1 MELMNTS
8 KSVSKKI
15 SFSVAAG
22 LIVVL
27 GLVLVF
33 ILYYSQNTK
42 LESAKEIASEIN
54 QTMKYSILFSMG
66 EGVTDVEPFIER
78 VKKLDNVAE
87 VRIIPTKVIDESKSE
102 NMNSLE
108 KGIAKSKEDYFAEED
123 FNGVPVF
130 HSVTTLL
137 ADESCTS
144 CHEGSAGDV
153 YAVMGVKYSLESTNS
168 AIANERIG
176 ALILVAAIALFVWF
190 MIVYLVKK
198 NVLVDLFNYMNS
210 IKKLSLGDISE
221 EIVVNRKDEFGQLGD
236 SLRKL
241 KESLSDQASTVTEF
255 SKGNLDVDV
264 KILSEQDIL
273 GKAVMEIKKSLVTL
287 SDDTKVLSAAAEEGH
302 LSERVNVEKHKGV
315 YKNIVVGFSS
325 TFDYLTAPIKE
336 GAKVLERFATGDL
349 TARVN
354 GEYKGEHQV
363 IKNSIND
370 LGSSLSS
377 LIRSV
382 NEAVDATASASN
394 QVSSSSEEMA
404 AGAQEQS
411 SQTHEIASAIEEM
424 TKTIYE
430 TTRNAGEASKSA
442 KQSSSQAQQGVIK
455 INASK
460 KGMERITESA
470 SKTGQIIASLANKT
484 DQIGEIAQV
493 IDDIADQTNLL
504 ALNAAIEAAR
514 AGEQGRGF
522 AVVADEVRK
531 LAERTTKATK
541 EIAETIKA
549 IQKEAKEA
557 NNSMSEAGESVKVG
571 LESTNQV
578 EEVLQQIFESIQ
590 GVSGQIDQ
598 VAAAS
603 EEQSSASEQISKN
616 VESINAVTQ
625 ESASGIQQIARA
637 AEDLNRLTNNLQ
649 ELISQFK
656 VDDASSKYA
665 VRQNGKLVTV

>member
-1 MELMNTS
+1 MDLQKSS

-15 SFSVAAG
+15 SLSVAAG
-22 LIVVL
+22 LVAVL
-27 GLVLVF
+27 GLVLIF
-33 ILYYSQNTK
+33 IVYYSQESK
-42 LESAKEIASEIN
+42 LESAKEIAHEIN
-54 QTMKYSILFSMG
+54 ETMKHSILFSMG
-66 EGVTDVEPFIER
+66 EGVTNVEPFVER
-78 VKKLDNVAE
+78 VKKLDNVTE
-87 VRIIPTKVIDESKSE
+87 VRIIPTKIINESKAE
-102 NMNSLE
+102 GMNPLE
-108 KGIAKSKEDYFAEED
+108 KEVVKTKADYFAESD
-123 FNGVPVF
+123 FNDIPVF
-130 HSVTTLL
+130 HSIAPLV
-137 ADESCTS
+137 ADESCVS
-144 CHEGSAGDV
+144 CHEGKAGDV
-153 YAVMGVKYSLESTNS
+153 FATLSVKYSLVNTNA
-168 AIANERIG
+168 AILREKIG
-176 ALILVAAIALFVWF
+176 SLILVAGLALFVWF

-198 NVLVDLFNYMNS
+198 NVLIDLFRYMDN
-210 IKKLSLGDISE
+210 IKKLALGDVSG
-221 EIVVNRKDEFGQLGD
+221 EIVVNRQDEFGQLGD
-236 SLRKL
+236 SLKKL
-241 KESLSDQASTVTEF
+241 KENLADQAAVVSEF

-264 KILSEQDIL
+264 KVLSENDML
-273 GKAVMEIKKSLVTL
+273 GKAVVEIKKSLTL
-287 SDDTKVLSAAAEEGH
+287 LSKDADHLTAAAREGH
-302 LSERVNVEKHKGV
+302 LSEKVDNQKHNGVFRKIVE
-315 YKNIVVGFSS
+315 GFTA

-336 GAKVLERFATGDL
+336 GAVVLGKFATGNL
-349 TARVN
+349 TARVT
-354 GEYKGEHQV
+354 GEYKGEHQL

-370 LGSSLSS
+370 LGTSLSS

-382 NEAVDATASASN
+382 NDAVEATASASN

-411 SQTHEIASAIEEM
+411 AQTHEIASAIEEM

-430 TTRNAGEASKSA
+430 TTRNAGEASKNA
-442 KQSSSQAQQGVIK
+442 KQSSAQAQKGVIK
-455 INASK
+455 INESK

-470 SKTGQIIASLANKT
+470 TKTGQIISSLANKT

-557 NNSMSEAGESVKVG
+557 NSSMVEAESSVKLG
-571 LESTNQV
+571 IESTQEV
-578 EEVLQQIFESIQ
+578 EVVLQEIYTSIQ
-590 GVSGQIDQ
+590 SVTGQIDQ

-625 ESASGIQQIARA
+625 ESASGIQQIAKA

-656 VDDASSKYA
+656 TEDSHSQYA
-665 VRQNGKLVTV
+665 VRKNGKLITV

>member
-1 MELMNTS
+1 MDLLKSS

-15 SFSVAAG
+15 SLSVAAG
-22 LIVVL
+22 LIAVL
-27 GLVLVF
+27 GLVLIF
-33 ILYYSQNTK
+33 IIYYSQSTK
-42 LESAKEIASEIN
+42 LESAKEIAHEIN
-54 QTMKYSILFSMG
+54 ETMKHSILFSMG
-66 EGVTDVEPFIER
+66 EGVTNVEPFVER

-87 VRIIPTKVIDESKSE
+87 VRIIPTKIINEEKSGT
-102 NMNSLE
+102 MNSQE
-108 KGIAKSKEDYFAEED
+108 KEIVKTKQDYFAEEE
-123 FNGVPVF
+123 FKNIPVF
-130 HSVTTLL
+130 HSIAPLV
-137 ADESCTS
+137 ADESCVS

-153 YAVMGVKYSLESTNS
+153 FAVMSVKYSLEKTNA
-168 AIANERIG
+168 AIFNEKIG
-176 ALILVAAIALFVWF
+176 SLVLVAGLALFVWF

-198 NVLVDLFNYMNS
+198 NVLLDLFRYMDN
-210 IKKLSLGDISE
+210 IKKLALGDVSG
-221 EIVVNRKDEFGQLGD
+221 EIVVNRVDEFGQLGD
-236 SLRKL
+236 SLKKL
-241 KESLSDQASTVTEF
+241 KESLSEQAATVTEF
-255 SKGNLDVDV
+255 SKGNLDVEV
-264 KILSEQDIL
+264 KVLSDNDTL
-273 GKAVMEIKKSLVTL
+273 GKAVVEIKKSLTSL
-287 SDDTKVLSAAAEEGH
+287 SNDANHLSIAARDGH
-302 LSERVNVEKHKGV
+302 LSEKVDTQKHNGVFRKIVE
-315 YKNIVVGFSS
+315 GFSA
-325 TFDYLTAPIKE
+325 TFGYLTAPIKE
-336 GAKVLERFATGDL
+336 GSVVLGKFATGDL
-349 TARVN
+349 TARVT
-354 GEYKGEHQV
+354 GEYNGEHQL

-370 LGSSLSS
+370 LGTSLSS

-382 NEAVDATASASN
+382 NDAVEATASASN

-411 SQTHEIASAIEEM
+411 AQTHEIASAIEEM

-430 TTRNAGEASKSA
+430 TTRNAGEASKNA
-442 KQSSSQAQQGVIK
+442 KQSSEQAQKGVTK
-455 INASK
+455 IIESK

-470 SKTGQIIASLANKT
+470 NKTGQIIASLANKT

-557 NNSMSEAGESVKVG
+557 NSSMVEAEASVKTG
-571 LESTNQV
+571 IESTQQV
-578 EEVLQQIFESIQ
+578 EVVLNEIYTSIQ
-590 GVSGQIDQ
+590 SVTGKIDQ

-616 VESINAVTQ
+616 VESINSVTQ
-625 ESASGIQQIARA
+625 ESASGIQQIAKA

-656 VDDASSKYA
+656 IEESHSSYA
-665 VRQNGKLVTV
+665 VRKNGKLITV